1 MNKSAKIAI
10 IVIYSAVVLLTLA
23 LVVGLVVSI
32 AKNGVWGTVENVLG
46 DYDLFAGTDAEIE
59 QAPEITAEETT
70 LAHTDVPETEP
81 ATESVTE
88 RETQRNM
95 QELFG
100 FERTEAL
107 EEIFD
112 FDRIHEPTREEV
124 RSIVI
129 GMTYQEV
136 IAITGKPHGYYETNV
151 FENGDYTVF
160 WCTEEGYEPYARW
173 ISFTLSD
180 EYESEQ
186 ERWENARVSDI
197 SAG

>member
-1 MNKSAKIAI
+1 MNKSGKIAI
-10 IVIYSAVVLLTLA
+10 IVIYSMVALLSLA
-23 LVVGLVVSI
+23 LVVGLVASV

-70 LAHTDVPETEP
+70 LAPTDVPETEP
-81 ATESVTE
+81 VTE
-88 RETQRNM
+88 RETKSM
-95 QELFG
+95 QEMFG

-112 FDRIHEPTREEV
+112 FDRVHEPTLEEI
-124 RSIVI
+124 RSIQR

-136 IAITGKPHGYYETNV
+136 IAIAGKPHGYYETNA

-160 WCTEEGYEPYARW
+160 WCTEEGYEPASRW
-173 ISFTLSD
+173 ISFKLSD

-186 ERWENARVSDI
+186 ERWEHARVTDI